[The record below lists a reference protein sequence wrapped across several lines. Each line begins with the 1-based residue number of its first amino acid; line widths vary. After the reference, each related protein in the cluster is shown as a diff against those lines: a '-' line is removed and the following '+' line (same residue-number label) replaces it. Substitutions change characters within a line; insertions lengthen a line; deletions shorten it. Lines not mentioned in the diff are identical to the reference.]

1 MSGLEDGRKRDFKI
15 AIWWCRMNP
24 NGLVR
29 DTVHRIEYFDKQ
41 VKRISASEEALRLMN
56 LEK

>member
-1 MSGLEDGRKRDFKI
+1 
-15 AIWWCRMNP
+15 MNP